1 MSEKPELKLRH
12 RRALAKHARTCSV
25 CFYALFV
32 FEGTVGFEC
41 AVCFECAVAGVL
53 TGLRP
58 TWSTHP
64 RRPRQTGGCAQRGFR
79 ALLTRIRGPRQTG
92 FSIISAKLY

>member
-12 RRALAKHARTCSV
+12 RRALATHARTCSV

-32 FEGTVGFEC
+32 FEGTVG
-41 AVCFECAVAGVL
+41 FECAVAGVL

-79 ALLTRIRGPRQTG
+79 ALLTRILGPRQTG